1 MYLRGKNIQVGAQN
15 THQHSHRQE
24 QSKLTKVHYLTISSL
39 PPKRYTLL
47 LPYYISHWASY
58 ELNDGLI
65 LSWCS
70 WLPMHQFLT
79 LIIPHF
85 PQIPPFFCARSQIL
99 VIMARL
105 SFLFAVLIA
114 VAALTSSVSAL
125 PVEETVAPVEPADM
139 PSSGAYCVCNMHG
152 WSAHCGM
159 CTSDE
164 TYRGCHNEWN
174 SYCS

>member
-1 MYLRGKNIQVGAQN
+1 MLAIVITLAVSLSTLPAIQTEPACYYVSDSVG
-15 THQHSHRQE
+15 
-24 QSKLTKVHYLTISSL
+24 LGC
-39 PPKRYTLL
+39 
-47 LPYYISHWASY
+47 
-58 ELNDGLI
+58 GL
-65 LSWCS
+65 C
-70 WLPMHQFLT
+70 T
-79 LIIPHF
+79 
-85 PQIPPFFCARSQIL
+85 